1 MAALN
6 QTFDATTVDPSTSFP
21 VYPAGK
27 YLCEIIQS
35 EMRATKDGNGQ
46 FLWLELGILDGEHA
60 GGKIFDR
67 LNLVN
72 ANTQAQEIAQRT
84 LSAICH
90 AIGVMQVS
98 DSEQLH
104 FKPLVVDVRVR
115 PAGKDKSGVE
125 RDAQNEVKGYSAPAG
140 ATPTTTATASPQRP
154 SQTSQS
160 PARPTTAAATKPAAT
175 AATTP
180 PWRR

>member
-1 MAALN
+1 MADLGLS
-6 QTFDATTVDPSTSFP
+6 FDATTVDPSSSFT

-46 FLWLELGILDGEHA
+46 FLWLELGILDGEHS

-72 ANTQAQEIAQRT
+72 ANQTAQEIAQKA

-90 AIGVMQVS
+90 AVGVMQVS

-104 FKPLVVDVRVR
+104 FKPLVVDLKVR

-125 RDAQNEVKGYSAPAG
+125 RDAQNEVKGYSAAAGQPATQQTAARP
-140 ATPTTTATASPQRP
+140 ATPSTTV
-154 SQTSQS
+154 
-160 PARPTTAAATKPAAT
+160 ARPTTPAAAKPASAG
-175 AATTP
+175 AATP